1 MSAEN
6 PTHAMLGV
14 QASPTHL
21 AGGLSGDPS
30 SNPVSEID
38 KPNFLAAGG
47 EMGALMRAYPWN
59 THPLGPASSWPQ
71 SLRTAVS
78 ICLESRFPILIWWGQ
93 RMFMLYNDAYRA
105 ILGTAKHPGA
115 MGQAGADCWPEI
127 WDLIGP
133 MLRGVLEKGEAT
145 WSEDQLLLLDR
156 NRYVEECYFTF
167 SYSPI
172 RDESGE
178 VAGIFTAVT
187 ETTEKILAGRRLMA
201 LQELG
206 ALQIKFRS
214 AEEVCRLAAQVLRNY
229 PLDAPFGL
237 IYLAEPDGSTLT
249 LAADFNLAPDPMIAP
264 LRISFQAG
272 KEYPWR
278 VNEVFPSGQPFVLQ
292 HLHSPQGNSPAGE
305 QARSAVVLPI
315 SSAGEAQATG
325 VLIVGL
331 SPRRAFDEGYRS
343 FCELLARN
351 LSSAIA
357 DARAYE
363 DQQKRVEAL
372 AELDRAKTTFFSNVS
387 HEFRTPLTLI
397 LGPLEDALEAPSER
411 VASPEREQLVV
422 VHRNALRMLKLVNT
436 LLDFSRIEAGR
447 VEAVY
452 QPTDLGGF
460 TAELA
465 SSFRSAMD
473 RAGLNFVVDC
483 PPLSKPA
490 YVDRDMWEKIVLN
503 LISNAF
509 KFTFEG
515 RISVSIQPI
524 DGMIELQVADTGIG
538 ISAQEVPR
546 LFERFHRVEGARGRT
561 HEGTGIGL
569 ALVQELVKLHCG
581 AIQVVS
587 EAGKG
592 SRFIVTI
599 PEGKDH
605 LPPDRVEAART
616 LASSAISAE
625 SYVEE
630 ALRWLPESA
639 RPESLNANQE
649 VGNSPSLVDA
659 TSKPSELDAG
669 GELIV
674 LADDNADMRDYL
686 RRLLGERYRVHAVA
700 NGSEAVKAARELH
713 PGLVLTDV
721 IMPELDGFGV
731 LRELKHDRETQAIPV
746 ILLSARAGEESRVE
760 GLQAGADDYLVKPFT
775 ARELLAR
782 VGAHLR
788 LAKIRTEAAE
798 AERHLRAE
806 ADLERSRLL
815 ESFVLAPTGMALLSG
830 PEHRFTF
837 VNSAY
842 LALAGRENQQ
852 QIVGK
857 TLEEAFPEV
866 TGQGF
871 DRLLDQVY
879 RTGETFLAKERE
891 VRLKRYGVD
900 DTIYITF
907 SYQAIRNLS
916 GDIEGILAHVAD
928 VTEQVRARNQLEARV
943 RERTAELMEAEEK
956 LRALNSRLLQA
967 QDEERRR
974 LARDLHDS
982 AGQILVALKMNL
994 CSLEQDLRKKDPI
1007 LDKVAASSVELVDD
1021 LSMQLR
1027 TMSHLLH
1034 PPLLDEAGLASALKW
1049 YVEGFAERSKIRVD
1063 LDLDATLP
1071 RLSQEMETAIF
1082 RIVQES
1088 LTNIHR
1094 HSGSASAAIRLRHDS
1109 GKTRVEIEDAG
1120 RGIDQFD
1127 SKRSMPV
1134 KVGVG
1139 VQGMQERVR
1148 QLHGQFEIK
1157 SGPQGTKVAIV
1168 LPKH

>member
-1 MSAEN
+1 
-6 PTHAMLGV
+6 
-14 QASPTHL
+14 
-21 AGGLSGDPS
+21 
-30 SNPVSEID
+30 
-38 KPNFLAAGG
+38 
-47 EMGALMRAYPWN
+47 
-59 THPLGPASSWPQ
+59 
-71 SLRTAVS
+71 
-78 ICLESRFPILIWWGQ
+78 
-93 RMFMLYNDAYRA
+93 MFMVYNDAYIS
-105 ILGTAKHPGA
+105 ILGTKHPSS
-115 MGQAGADCWPEI
+115 MGQACADCFPEI
-127 WDLIGP
+127 WDEVGP
-133 MLRGVLEKGEAT
+133 MMRGVLQKGEAT

-156 NRYVEECYFTF
+156 NGYLEECYFTF

-172 RDESGE
+172 RNESGE
-178 VAGIFTAVT
+178 VGGIFTAVT

-206 ALQIKFRS
+206 A
-214 AEEVCRLAAQVLRNY
+214 AQVKSASAAEACQTAARVLSGF
-229 PLDAPFGL
+229 PLDVPFGL

-249 LAADFNLAPDPMIAP
+249 LAADFNVEANSAAAP
-264 LRISFQAG
+264 LRISLQQG
-272 KEYPWR
+272 EESPWR
-278 VNEVFPSGQPFVLQ
+278 VSEVFPAGQPFVLQ
-292 HLHSPQGNSPAGE
+292 DLNDPLGNSAVGE
-305 QARSAVVLPI
+305 RAKSAVVLPI
-315 SSAGEAQATG
+315 SSAGENQGTG

-331 SPRRAFDEGYRS
+331 SPRLAFDEHYRA

-372 AELDRAKTTFFSNVS
+372 AELDRAKTAFFSNVS

-397 LGPLEDALEAPSER
+397 LGPLEDTLAG
-411 VASPEREQLVV
+411 ASQRLASADREQLTV
-422 VHRNALRMLKLVNT
+422 VHRNALRLLKLVNS

-447 VEAVY
+447 VDAVY
-452 QPTDLGGF
+452 QPTEIGGL

-473 RAGLNFVVDC
+473 RAGLDFIVDC
-483 PPLSKPA
+483 PPLPEPA
-490 YVDRDMWEKIVLN
+490 YIDRDMWEKIVLN

-515 RISVSIQPI
+515 SISVSVNLIGQ
-524 DGMIELQVADTGIG
+524 MIELQVADTGIG
-538 ISAQEVPR
+538 ISEQELPHV
-546 LFERFHRVEGARGRT
+546 FERFHRVEGARGRT

-569 ALVQELVKLHCG
+569 ALVQELVKFHHG
-581 AIQVVS
+581 TIQAIS
-587 EAGKG
+587 KEGRG
-592 SRFIVTI
+592 SKFTVTI
-599 PEGKDH
+599 PSGKDH
-605 LPPDRVEAART
+605 LPPERVEAART

-639 RPESLNANQE
+639 NSESFNTNEE
-649 VGNSPSLVDA
+649 VGDRPALVDA

-686 RRLLGERYRVHAVA
+686 RRLLGVRYRVHAVA
-700 NGSEAVKAARELH
+700 NGREAVNAARKLH

-731 LRELKHDRETQAIPV
+731 LQELKQDRETHAIPV

-788 LAKIRTEAAE
+788 LAKVRTEAAE
-798 AERHLRAE
+798 AERNLRAQ
-806 ADLERSRLL
+806 ADLERGRLL
-815 ESFVLAPTGMALLSG
+815 ESFTLAPTGMALMSG

-837 VNSAY
+837 ANSAY
-842 LALAGRENQQ
+842 LALVGRSDRE

-857 TLEEAFPEV
+857 PMLEVFPEV
-866 TGQGF
+866 AGQGF
-871 DRLLDQVY
+871 DKLLDQVY
-879 RTGETFLAKERE
+879 RTGEPFQAKEQE
-891 VRLKRYGVD
+891 VRLKRFGVK

-907 SYQAIRNLS
+907 SYQATRNLE
-916 GDIEGILAHVAD
+916 GEVEGILAHVVD

-943 RERTAELMEAEEK
+943 RERTAELLEAEDK
-956 LRALNSRLLQA
+956 LRTLNSRLLQA
-967 QDEERRR
+967 QDDERRR

-994 CSLEQDLRKKDPI
+994 FSLEQDLRQQDPR
-1007 LDKVAASSVELVDD
+1007 LKKVAGSSVELVDD
-1021 LSMQLR
+1021 LSKQLR

-1049 YVEGFAERSKIRVD
+1049 YVEGFAERSHIRVD
-1063 LDLDATLP
+1063 LELDANLP

-1094 HSGSASAAIRLRHDS
+1094 HSGSASAAIRVRHDS
-1109 GKTRVEIEDAG
+1109 EKTQVEIEDAG
-1120 RGIDQFD
+1120 RGIDHFD
-1127 SKRSMPV
+1127 AKKNLPR
-1134 KVGVG
+1134 KLGVG

-1148 QLHGQFEIK
+1148 QLRGQFEFK
-1157 SGPQGTKVAIV
+1157 SGPQGTTVAIV
-1168 LPKH
+1168 LPNQ